1 MSKPPK
7 KQTST
12 LGVTL
17 NGSAQSG
24 HKIVIESDEAIQ
36 NLFQTETPEMASG
49 LLSHCLKVL
58 KSNEASDDYEG
69 HDERAFMLAA
79 VKEIAPRDAV
89 ERMLAVQI
97 AATHV
102 ALIRA
107 GRWLATTD
115 TVEQVKVHYS
125 GYALLTRTYAAQM
138 AALGKH
144 RNRGNQ
150 TVTVQHV
157 NVEGGGQ
164 AIVGNVQTGER
175 ADAK

>member
-17 NGSAQSG
+17 KGSAQSG

-89 ERMLAVQI
+89 ERMLAVQM

-115 TVEQVKVHYS
+115 TVEQVKAHYS
-125 GYALLTRTYAAQM
+125 GYGQLARTYAAQM

-164 AIVGNVQTGER
+164 AIVGNVHNGGVG
-175 ADAK
+175 

>member
-1 MSKPPK
+1 MGKEL
-7 KQTST
+7 QTKTSAI
-12 LGVTL
+12 GVAIT
-17 NGSAQSG
+17 GTPETG

-49 LLSHCLKVL
+49 LLSHCLKVS
-58 KSNEASDDYEG
+58 KPNEASDDYAG

-89 ERMLAVQI
+89 ERMLAVQM